1 MASNSSS
8 PSIDPISKW
17 LRHVDKQISPG
28 ESVEFLKLPL
38 YPFLRIEYAV
48 AQELKTPSEI
58 YKFLLEKCFQRDKE
72 KTLYWFSHA
81 LGLLG
86 GDLRGDYLVGESCLL
101 QYRISLPS
109 APSDQMNPEMKFF
122 ECITKIARKARGY
135 NLEEGLKDRFA
146 RKRFLDIN
154 PRNLRHLPDLFV
166 LLVQNQIINPTKTYY
181 LHRVL
186 LRLSSRRAMQCL
198 LYLNEYHRSVGLD
211 EITEVKGIKKGL
223 LCIIDCMQLFLV
235 IMHCPCT

>member
-58 YKFLLEKCFQRDKE
+58 YKFLLEKCFQCDKK

-86 GDLRGDYLVGESCLL
+86 GDLRGDYLLDESCLL

-109 APSDQMNPEMKFF
+109 SPSDQMNPEMKFF
-122 ECITKIARKARGY
+122 ECITKSQGRQ
-135 NLEEGLKDRFA
+135 EDTTLKKD
-146 RKRFLDIN
+146 
-154 PRNLRHLPDLFV
+154 
-166 LLVQNQIINPTKTYY
+166 
-181 LHRVL
+181 
-186 LRLSSRRAMQCL
+186 
-198 LYLNEYHRSVGLD
+198 
-211 EITEVKGIKKGL
+211 
-223 LCIIDCMQLFLV
+223 
-235 IMHCPCT
+235 